1 MVLLI
6 CSSSSNWNGIQGTG
20 LRALLLMELK
30 SVHFFGGFLLLLFCF
45 FFGNFKEHGSF
56 KWLNQFPLYLT

>member
-1 MVLLI
+1 MLLPI

-20 LRALLLMELK
+20 VGALLLMELK
-30 SVHFFGGFLLLLFCF
+30 SVRFFGGFLFLLFC

-56 KWLNQFPLYLT
+56 KWLNQLPLYLT

>member
-45 FFGNFKEHGSF
+45 FFLQTLKNMAP
-56 KWLNQFPLYLT
+56 LNG

>member
-1 MVLLI
+1 MVVLI

-20 LRALLLMELK
+20 LGALLLMELK
-30 SVHFFGGFLLLLFCF
+30 SVHFFGGFLLLFCF
-45 FFGNFKEHGSF
+45 FGNVKEHGSF

>member
-30 SVHFFGGFLLLLFCF
+30 SVHFFGGFLLLLFWF
-45 FFGNFKEHGSF
+45 FLETLKNMAP
-56 KWLNQFPLYLT
+56 LNG